1 MAIAQGARYK
11 GAFASCLLERDPE
24 KWEPVFGKSHAQ
36 TKIRTMSAIT
46 QTSAVAVDDGLAK
59 RNALVLAI
67 AQALAGGNN
76 AVIVS
81 TSGIVG
87 VVLAPDRTLATLSAS
102 MLVVGMWLGTLP
114 MGLLGAKYGRRFALQ
129 CGTVAGILSGLI
141 SCAAVLQGS
150 FALFCLGAFCGG
162 FYAAG
167 HNSYRFAAAD
177 TASDAFRP
185 KAISWVLVGG
195 VVAAFIGANLVIT
208 TKDWWPPYLFAAT
221 YIGQSLL
228 ALLAGV
234 VLMFLRFPKAEPTSK
249 TRAAGRPL
257 IEIVRMPRFLV
268 AVVCGVAAY
277 FLMNLMMTSAPLA
290 MVDCGHSVNNAM
302 LGTQWH
308 MLGMFA
314 PSFFTGSLIVRF
326 GVERIVLA
334 GLLLTLLS
342 AVVGLSGISVW
353 HFWAAVTLI
362 GVGWN
367 FAFIGA
373 TTIVTQCHR
382 PEERYRVQSFND
394 FLIFG
399 SMTISSFG
407 SGALLAQLG
416 WTAVNVVVVPP
427 VLLAGALLVWLT
439 LRGRTPRPA

>member
-1 MAIAQGARYK
+1 
-11 GAFASCLLERDPE
+11 
-24 KWEPVFGKSHAQ
+24 
-36 TKIRTMSAIT
+36 MSAIAET
-46 QTSAVAVDDGLAK
+46 TAHVVDDRLAK
-59 RNALVLAI
+59 RNAVVLAV

-87 VVLAPDRTLATLSAS
+87 VMLAPDRTLATLSAT
-102 MLVVGMWLGTLP
+102 MLVVGTWLGTLP
-114 MGLLGAKYGRRFALQ
+114 MGWLAATYGRRFALQ
-129 CGTVAGILSGLI
+129 TGTVAGILSGLI

-150 FALFCLGAFCGG
+150 FWLFCLGAFCGG

-167 HNSYRFAAAD
+167 HQSYRFAVTD

-185 KAISWVLVGG
+185 KAISWVLTGG
-195 VVAAFIGANLVIT
+195 VIAAFIGANLIIA
-208 TKDWWPPYLFAAT
+208 TKDLWQPYLFAAT
-221 YIGQSLL
+221 YLAQSAL
-228 ALLAGV
+228 ALLAGI
-234 VLMFLRFPKAEPTSK
+234 VLTFTRFPRAPTKGKA
-249 TRAAGRPL
+249 RGGGRPL
-257 IEIVRMPRFLV
+257 MVIVRTPRFIT
-268 AVVCGVAAY
+268 AVICGVAAY
-277 FLMNLMMTSAPLA
+277 ALMNLMMTSAPLA

-314 PSFFTGSLIVRF
+314 PSFFTGGLIVRY
-326 GVERIVLA
+326 GVERVVLA
-334 GLLLTLLS
+334 GLSLTFLS
-342 AVVGLSGISVW
+342 AVVGLAGTSVW
-353 HFWAAVTLI
+353 HFWTAVTMI

-373 TTIVTQCHR
+373 TTIVAQCHR

-399 SMTISSFG
+399 SMTIGSFS

-416 WTAVNVVVVPP
+416 WTFVNGVILPP
-427 VLLAGALLVWLT
+427 VLIAAALLIWLT
-439 LRGRTPRPA
+439 LRERRTQAA

>member
-1 MAIAQGARYK
+1 M
-11 GAFASCLLERDPE
+11 
-24 KWEPVFGKSHAQ
+24 
-36 TKIRTMSAIT
+36 
-46 QTSAVAVDDGLAK
+46 SAVAEAPSFAADDRLAK
-59 RNALVLAI
+59 RNALVLAV

-81 TSGIVG
+81 TGGIVG
-87 VVLAPDRTLATLSAS
+87 VVLAPDRTLATLSTS

-114 MGLLGAKYGRRFALQ
+114 VGLLAGRYGRRTALQ
-129 CGTVAGILSGLI
+129 IGTAFGILSGLI
-141 SCAAVLQGS
+141 SCTAVLYGS

-167 HNSYRFAAAD
+167 HQSYRFAAAD
-177 TASDAFRP
+177 TASEAFRP
-185 KAISWVLVGG
+185 KAISWVLAGG
-195 VVAAFIGANLVIT
+195 VAAAFIGANLIIV
-208 TKDWWPPYLFAAT
+208 TKDWWQPYLFAAT
-221 YIGQSLL
+221 YLAQSLL

-234 VLMFLRFPKAEPTSK
+234 TLMLLKFPKAPEQAEATP
-249 TRAAGRPL
+249 AGRPL
-257 IEIVRMPRFLV
+257 GEILRMPRFIT
-268 AVVCGVAAY
+268 AVICGVAAY
-277 FLMNLMMTSAPLA
+277 ALMNLMMTSAPLA

-314 PSFFTGSLIVRF
+314 PSFFTGSLIARF
-326 GVERIVLA
+326 GVERIVLT
-334 GLLLTLLS
+334 GLALTFLS
-342 AVVGLSGISVW
+342 AVIGLSGTSVA

-399 SMTISSFG
+399 SMTISSFA
-407 SGALLAQLG
+407 SGALLAQVG
-416 WTAVNVVVVPP
+416 WTAVNQVVFPP
-427 VLLAGALLVWLT
+427 VLLAAALLIWLT
-439 LRGRTPRPA
+439 LRARRAAAA

>member
-1 MAIAQGARYK
+1 
-11 GAFASCLLERDPE
+11 
-24 KWEPVFGKSHAQ
+24 
-36 TKIRTMSAIT
+36 MSAIAE
-46 QTSAVAVDDGLAK
+46 TSVHAVDDRLAR
-59 RNALVLAI
+59 RNAVVLAV

-81 TSGIVG
+81 TGGIVG
-87 VVLAPDRTLATLSAS
+87 AMLAPDRALATLSTS

-114 MGLLGAKYGRRFALQ
+114 VGMLAAAYGRRFALQ
-129 CGTVAGILSGLI
+129 AGTVAGVLSGLI
-141 SCAAVLQGS
+141 SCIAVLQGS

-167 HNSYRFAAAD
+167 HQSYRFAAAD

-195 VVAAFIGANLVIT
+195 VAAAFIGANLIIA
-208 TKDWWPPYLFAAT
+208 TKDLWQPYLFAAT
-221 YIGQSLL
+221 YIAQSVL
-228 ALLAGV
+228 ALLAGIT
-234 VLMFLRFPKAEPTSK
+234 LTFLKFPRAASK
-249 TRAAGRPL
+249 TRTGGGGRPL
-257 IEIVRMPRFLV
+257 MEIARTPRFV
-268 AVVCGVAAY
+268 IAVICGVAAY
-277 FLMNLMMTSAPLA
+277 ALMNLMMTSAPLA
-290 MVDCGHSVNNAM
+290 MVDCGHPIDHAM

-314 PSFFTGSLIVRF
+314 PSFFTGALIVRF
-326 GVERIVLA
+326 GVERIVLT
-334 GLLLTLLS
+334 GLALTLLS
-342 AVVGLSGISVW
+342 AMVGLAGTSVW
-353 HFWAAVTLI
+353 HFWTAVTLI

-399 SMTISSFG
+399 AMTISSFA
-407 SGALLAQLG
+407 SGALLAQAG
-416 WTAVNVVVVPP
+416 WIAVNGVVIPP
-427 VLLAGALLVWLT
+427 VLIAGALLIWLT
-439 LRGRTPRPA
+439 LRARRSRPA

>member
-1 MAIAQGARYK
+1 
-11 GAFASCLLERDPE
+11 
-24 KWEPVFGKSHAQ
+24 
-36 TKIRTMSAIT
+36 MSAIAET
-46 QTSAVAVDDGLAK
+46 ATHVVDDRLAK
-59 RNALVLAI
+59 RNALVLAV

-87 VVLAPDRTLATLSAS
+87 VMLAPDRTLATLSAT
-102 MLVVGMWLGTLP
+102 MLVVGTWLGTLP
-114 MGLLGAKYGRRFALQ
+114 MGWLAATYGRRFALQ
-129 CGTVAGILSGLI
+129 TGTVAGILSGLI

-150 FALFCLGAFCGG
+150 FWLFCFGAFCGG

-167 HNSYRFAAAD
+167 HQSYRFAVTD

-185 KAISWVLVGG
+185 KAISWVLTGG
-195 VVAAFIGANLVIT
+195 VIAAFIGANLVIA
-208 TKDWWPPYLFAAT
+208 TKDLWQPYLFAAT
-221 YIGQSLL
+221 YLAQSAL

-234 VLMFLRFPKAEPTSK
+234 VLAFTKFPAAPS
-249 TRAAGRPL
+249 RVGVRPAAGRPL
-257 IEIVRMPRFLV
+257 MTIARTPRFV
-268 AVVCGVAAY
+268 IAVICGVAAY
-277 FLMNLMMTSAPLA
+277 ALMNLMMTSAPLA

-314 PSFFTGSLIVRF
+314 PSFFTGGLIVRF
-326 GVERIVLA
+326 GVERIVLT
-334 GLLLTLLS
+334 GLALTFLS
-342 AVVGLSGISVW
+342 AVVGLAGTSVW
-353 HFWAAVTLI
+353 HFWIAVTLI

-394 FLIFG
+394 FLVFG
-399 SMTISSFG
+399 SMTISSFA

-416 WTAVNVVVVPP
+416 WTFVNGVVLPP
-427 VLLAGALLVWLT
+427 VLIAGALLIWLT
-439 LRGRTPRPA
+439 LRERRARLA

>member
-1 MAIAQGARYK
+1 
-11 GAFASCLLERDPE
+11 
-24 KWEPVFGKSHAQ
+24 
-36 TKIRTMSAIT
+36 MSAIAET
-46 QTSAVAVDDGLAK
+46 ATHVVDDRLAK
-59 RNALVLAI
+59 RNALVLAV

-87 VVLAPDRTLATLSAS
+87 VMLAPDRTLATLSAT
-102 MLVVGMWLGTLP
+102 MLVVGTWLGTLP
-114 MGLLGAKYGRRFALQ
+114 MGWLAATYGRRFALQ
-129 CGTVAGILSGLI
+129 TGTVAGILSGLI

-150 FALFCLGAFCGG
+150 FWLFCFGAFCGG

-167 HNSYRFAAAD
+167 HQSYRFAATD

-185 KAISWVLVGG
+185 KAISWVLTGG
-195 VVAAFIGANLVIT
+195 VIAAFIGANLVIA
-208 TKDWWPPYLFAAT
+208 TKDLWQPYLFAAT
-221 YIGQSLL
+221 YLAQSAL

-234 VLMFLRFPKAEPTSK
+234 VLAFTKFPAAPS
-249 TRAAGRPL
+249 RVGVRPAAGRPL
-257 IEIVRMPRFLV
+257 MTIARTPRFV
-268 AVVCGVAAY
+268 IAVICGVAAY
-277 FLMNLMMTSAPLA
+277 ALMNLMMTSAPLA

-314 PSFFTGSLIVRF
+314 PSFFTGGLIVRF
-326 GVERIVLA
+326 GVERIVLT
-334 GLLLTLLS
+334 GLALTFLS
-342 AVVGLSGISVW
+342 AVVGLAGTSVW
-353 HFWAAVTLI
+353 HFWIAVTLI

-394 FLIFG
+394 FLVFG
-399 SMTISSFG
+399 SMTISSFA

-416 WTAVNVVVVPP
+416 WTFVNGVVLPP
-427 VLLAGALLVWLT
+427 VLIAGALLIWLT
-439 LRGRTPRPA
+439 LRERRARLA

>member
-1 MAIAQGARYK
+1 
-11 GAFASCLLERDPE
+11 
-24 KWEPVFGKSHAQ
+24 
-36 TKIRTMSAIT
+36 MSAIAE
-46 QTSAVAVDDGLAK
+46 TSAHVVDDRLAK
-59 RNALVLAI
+59 RNALVLAV

-87 VVLAPDRTLATLSAS
+87 VMLAPNRTLATLSAT
-102 MLVVGMWLGTLP
+102 MLVVGTWLGTLP
-114 MGLLGAKYGRRFALQ
+114 MGMLAATYGRRFALQ
-129 CGTVAGILSGLI
+129 VGTVAGILSGLI

-150 FALFCLGAFCGG
+150 FPLFCLGAFCGG

-167 HNSYRFAAAD
+167 HQSYRFAAAD

-185 KAISWVLVGG
+185 KAISWVLTGG
-195 VVAAFIGANLVIT
+195 VIAAFIGANLIIA
-208 TKDWWPPYLFAAT
+208 TKDLWQPYLFAAT
-221 YIGQSLL
+221 YIAQSGL
-228 ALLAGV
+228 ALLAGI
-234 VLMFLRFPKAEPTSK
+234 VLAFTKFPKAPSRAK
-249 TRAAGRPL
+249 ARAAGRPL
-257 IEIVRMPRFLV
+257 MEIARTPRFII
-268 AVVCGVAAY
+268 AVICGVAAY
-277 FLMNLMMTSAPLA
+277 ALMNLMMTSAPLA

-314 PSFFTGSLIVRF
+314 PSFFTGGLILRF
-326 GVERIVLA
+326 GVERIVLT
-334 GLLLTLLS
+334 GLALTFLS
-342 AVVGLSGISVW
+342 AVVGLSGTSVW
-353 HFWAAVTLI
+353 HFWTAVTLI

-399 SMTISSFG
+399 SMTISSFA

-416 WTAVNVVVVPP
+416 WTFVNVVVLPP
-427 VLLAGALLVWLT
+427 VLIAVTLLIWLT
-439 LRGRTPRPA
+439 LRERRRLA

>member
-1 MAIAQGARYK
+1 M
-11 GAFASCLLERDPE
+11 
-24 KWEPVFGKSHAQ
+24 
-36 TKIRTMSAIT
+36 
-46 QTSAVAVDDGLAK
+46 SAVAETSAFVIDDRLAK
-59 RNALVLAI
+59 RNALVLAV

-114 MGLLGAKYGRRFALQ
+114 MGLLAGTYGRRFALQ
-129 CGTVAGILSGLI
+129 IGTAAGILSGLI
-141 SCAAVLQGS
+141 SCVAVLQGS

-167 HNSYRFAAAD
+167 HQSYRFAAAD
-177 TASDAFRP
+177 TASEAFRP
-185 KAISWVLVGG
+185 KAISWVLLGG
-195 VVAAFIGANLVIT
+195 VAAAFIGANLIIT

-221 YIGQSLL
+221 YIAQSLL
-228 ALLAGV
+228 ALLAGIT
-234 VLMFLRFPKAEPTSK
+234 LAFLKFPKTPSRAKTTSG
-249 TRAAGRPL
+249 GRPL
-257 IEIVRMPRFLV
+257 GEILRMPRFII
-268 AVVCGVAAY
+268 AVICGVAAY
-277 FLMNLMMTSAPLA
+277 ALMNLMMTSAPLA
-290 MVDCGHSVNNAM
+290 MVDCGHSVTDAM

-308 MLGMFA
+308 VLGMYA
-314 PSFFTGSLIVRF
+314 PSFFTGSLILRF
-326 GVERIVLA
+326 GVERIVLT
-334 GLLLTLLS
+334 GLALTLSS
-342 AVVGLSGISVW
+342 AVIGLSGTSVW
-353 HFWAAVTLI
+353 NFWTAVTLI

-399 SMTISSFG
+399 SMTVSSFS
-407 SGALLAQLG
+407 SGALLAQFG
-416 WTAVNVVVVPP
+416 WTAVNAMVFPP
-427 VLLAGALLVWLT
+427 VLLAAALLIWLS
-439 LRGRTPRPA
+439 LRARWKPA

>member
-1 MAIAQGARYK
+1 
-11 GAFASCLLERDPE
+11 
-24 KWEPVFGKSHAQ
+24 
-36 TKIRTMSAIT
+36 MSAIAE
-46 QTSAVAVDDGLAK
+46 TSAAFVDDRLAK
-59 RNALVLAI
+59 RNALVLAV

-87 VVLAPDRTLATLSAS
+87 VVLAPDRTLATLSAT

-114 MGLLGAKYGRRFALQ
+114 MGLLAGTYGRRFALQ
-129 CGTVAGILSGLI
+129 IGTGAGILSGLI
-141 SCAAVLQGS
+141 SCVAVLQGS
-150 FALFCLGAFCGG
+150 FVLFCLGAFCGG

-167 HNSYRFAAAD
+167 HQSYRFAATD

-185 KAISWVLVGG
+185 KAISWVLAGG
-195 VVAAFIGANLVIT
+195 VAAAFIGANLVIV
-208 TKDWWPPYLFAAT
+208 TKDLWQPYLFAAT
-221 YIGQSLL
+221 YIAQSLL
-228 ALLAGV
+228 AVVAGI
-234 VLMFLRFPKAEPTSK
+234 VLMFTKFPRAPSKAKPG
-249 TRAAGRPL
+249 AAGRPL
-257 IEIVRMPRFLV
+257 LEIARQPRFII
-268 AVVCGVAAY
+268 AVICGVAAY
-277 FLMNLMMTSAPLA
+277 ALMNLMMTSAPLA

-314 PSFFTGSLIVRF
+314 PSFFTGGLIVRF
-326 GVERIVLA
+326 GVERIVLT
-334 GLLLTLLS
+334 GLALTFLS
-342 AVVGLSGISVW
+342 AVVGLAGITVW
-353 HFWAAVTLI
+353 HFWIAVTLI

-399 SMTISSFG
+399 SMTISSFA
-407 SGALLAQLG
+407 SGALLAQAG
-416 WTAVNVVVVPP
+416 WTFVNSVVLPP
-427 VLLAGALLVWLT
+427 ALIAGALLVWHS
-439 LRGRTPRPA
+439 LRQRRARAA

>member
-1 MAIAQGARYK
+1 
-11 GAFASCLLERDPE
+11 
-24 KWEPVFGKSHAQ
+24 
-36 TKIRTMSAIT
+36 MSAIAEV
-46 QTSAVAVDDGLAK
+46 SAPAVDDRLAR
-59 RNALVLAI
+59 RNALVLAV

-102 MLVVGMWLGTLP
+102 MLVVGVWLGTLP
-114 MGLLGAKYGRRFALQ
+114 MGLLAARYGRRFALQ
-129 CGTVAGILSGLI
+129 CGTAAGILSGLI

-167 HNSYRFAAAD
+167 HQSYRFAATD
-177 TASDAFRP
+177 TASDSFRP
-185 KAISWVLVGG
+185 KAISWVLTGG
-195 VVAAFIGANLVIT
+195 VAAAFIGANLIIA
-208 TKDWWPPYLFAAT
+208 TKDLWPPYLFAAT
-221 YIGQSLL
+221 YIAQSVL
-228 ALLAGV
+228 ALLAG
-234 VLMFLRFPKAEPTSK
+234 LTLTLLRFPKMAPKSK
-249 TRAAGRPL
+249 AAPAGRPL
-257 IEIVRMPRFLV
+257 LVIARTPRFIT

-277 FLMNLMMTSAPLA
+277 ALMNLMMTSAPLA
-290 MVDCGHSVNNAM
+290 MVDCGHSIGNAM

-314 PSFFTGSLIVRF
+314 PSFFTGGLILRF
-326 GVERIVLA
+326 GVERIVLT
-334 GLLLTLLS
+334 GLALTFLS
-342 AVVGLSGISVW
+342 ALVGLAGTSVW
-353 HFWAAVTLI
+353 HFWVAVTLI
-362 GVGWN
+362 GIGWN

-399 SMTISSFG
+399 SMTISSFA
-407 SGALLAQLG
+407 SGALLAQAG
-416 WTAVNVVVVPP
+416 WSAVNGVVVPP
-427 VLLAGALLVWLT
+427 VLLAAALLIWLS
-439 LRGRTPRPA
+439 LRERRMRTA

>member
-1 MAIAQGARYK
+1 
-11 GAFASCLLERDPE
+11 
-24 KWEPVFGKSHAQ
+24 
-36 TKIRTMSAIT
+36 MSAIAEV
-46 QTSAVAVDDGLAK
+46 SPIVAVDDSLA
-59 RNALVLAI
+59 RHNAVVLAV

-114 MGLLGAKYGRRFALQ
+114 MGLLAGRYGRRLALQ
-129 CGTVAGILSGLI
+129 IGTAAGILSGLI
-141 SCAAVLQGS
+141 SCTAVIQGS
-150 FALFCLGAFCGG
+150 FALFCFGAFCGG

-167 HNSYRFAAAD
+167 HQSYRFAAAD
-177 TASDAFRP
+177 TASEMFRP

-195 VVAAFIGANLVIT
+195 VAAAFVGANLIIA
-208 TKDWWPPYLFAAT
+208 TKDLWPPYLFAAT
-221 YIGQSLL
+221 YIGQSVL

-234 VLMFLRFPKAEPTSK
+234 TLMFLKFPKTAHRGGAVSQ
-249 TRAAGRPL
+249 GRPL
-257 IEIVRMPRFLV
+257 SMIARQPRFIV
-268 AVVCGVAAY
+268 AVICGVAAY
-277 FLMNLMMTSAPLA
+277 ALMNLVMTSAPLA
-290 MVDCGHSVNNAM
+290 MVDCGHPVTYAI

-308 MLGMFA
+308 VLGMYA

-326 GVERIVLA
+326 GVERIVIA
-334 GLLLTLLS
+334 GLAVTFLS
-342 AVVGLSGISVW
+342 AVVGLAGTTVA
-353 HFWAAVTLI
+353 HFWLAVTLI

-367 FAFIGA
+367 FAFVGA

-399 SMTISSFG
+399 SMTISSFS
-407 SGALLAQLG
+407 SGALLAQAG
-416 WTAVNVVVVPP
+416 WTAVNALVFPP
-427 VLLAGALLVWLT
+427 VLLAGGLLIWLT
-439 LRGRTPRPA
+439 LRGPRSQAA

>member
-1 MAIAQGARYK
+1 
-11 GAFASCLLERDPE
+11 
-24 KWEPVFGKSHAQ
+24 
-36 TKIRTMSAIT
+36 MSVLAE
-46 QTSAVAVDDGLAK
+46 TSLHVVDDRLAK

-87 VVLAPDRTLATLSAS
+87 VLLAPDRTLATLSAT
-102 MLVVGMWLGTLP
+102 MLVVGTWLGTLP
-114 MGLLGAKYGRRFALQ
+114 MGLLAARFGRRFALQ
-129 CGTVAGILSGLI
+129 IGTVVGILSGLI

-150 FALFCLGAFCGG
+150 FALFCFGAFCGG

-167 HNSYRFAAAD
+167 HQSYRFAAAD

-195 VVAAFIGANLVIT
+195 VAAAFVGANLIIV
-208 TKDWWPPYLFAAT
+208 TKDWWQPYLFAAT
-221 YIGQSLL
+221 YIGQSVL
-228 ALLAGV
+228 ALLAGI
-234 VLMFLRFPKAEPTSK
+234 VLAFTKFPKAPNRAK
-249 TRAAGRPL
+249 AGAAGRPL
-257 IEIVRMPRFLV
+257 MDIARTPRFLI
-268 AVVCGVAAY
+268 AVICGVAAY
-277 FLMNLMMTSAPLA
+277 TLMNLMMTSAPLA
-290 MVDCGHSVNNAM
+290 MVDCGHTVNNAM

-314 PSFFTGSLIVRF
+314 PSFFTGGLIVRF
-326 GVERIVLA
+326 GVERIVLT
-334 GLLLTLLS
+334 GLALTFIS
-342 AVVGLSGISVW
+342 AIVGLAGTTVW
-353 HFWAAVTLI
+353 HFWIAVTLI

-373 TTIVTQCHR
+373 TTMVTACHR

-399 SMTISSFG
+399 SMTISSFA
-407 SGALLAQLG
+407 SGALLAQVG
-416 WTAVNVVVVPP
+416 WSFVNGVVLPP
-427 VLLAGALLVWLT
+427 VLIAAALLIWLT
-439 LRGRTPRPA
+439 VRERRRLA